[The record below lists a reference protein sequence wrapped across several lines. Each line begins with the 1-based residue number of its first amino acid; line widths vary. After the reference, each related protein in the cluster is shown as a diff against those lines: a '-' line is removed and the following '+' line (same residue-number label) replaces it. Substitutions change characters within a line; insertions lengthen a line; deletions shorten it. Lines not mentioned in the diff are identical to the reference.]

1 MKKVLFGCLVLAL
14 VAAAPAFAGSDS
26 SSFGVS
32 AEVIES
38 CSITSVGL
46 SFGDYDA
53 LSGTPLDTA
62 GSVEVTCSNG
72 SSGFIGLDQGLNA
85 DTGSSEDAPL
95 RQMASGTARLSYG
108 LFSDASRSVVWGN
121 TVLSGVAH
129 TATDTNPVT
138 VNIYGRV
145 PISQG
150 SLVGSY
156 SDTVTA
162 TINF

>member
-1 MKKVLFGCLVLAL
+1 MKRILFGFLVLAL
-14 VAAAPAFAGSDS
+14 AATAPAFAGSDS

-32 AEVIES
+32 ATVIES
-38 CSITSVGL
+38 CSISSVAIA
-46 SFGDYDA
+46 FGDYDA
-53 LSGTPLDTA
+53 LSATALDA
-62 GSVEVTCSNG
+62 DGSVTVTCSNG

-85 DTGSSEDAPL
+85 DTGSTDAAPL
-95 RQMASGTARLSYG
+95 RRMASGSERLSYG
-108 LFSDASRSVVWGN
+108 LYSDAARSIVWGN
-121 TVLSGVAH
+121 TAGSGVAH

-138 VNIYGRV
+138 VDIYGRV
-145 PISQG
+145 PVGQG